1 VGKRKT
7 QERYETLETKNLIRQ
22 RYYEK
27 KNTNQKGLQPQQK
40 KIDIMLIQVWR
51 EKIKIKRLMK
61 KGIKTRSKNWRKIIQ
76 DQKHNNKKSN
86 DK

>member
-40 KIDIMLIQVWR
+40 KIDIMLIQV
-51 EKIKIKRLMK
+51 
-61 KGIKTRSKNWRKIIQ
+61 
-76 DQKHNNKKSN
+76 
-86 DK
+86 